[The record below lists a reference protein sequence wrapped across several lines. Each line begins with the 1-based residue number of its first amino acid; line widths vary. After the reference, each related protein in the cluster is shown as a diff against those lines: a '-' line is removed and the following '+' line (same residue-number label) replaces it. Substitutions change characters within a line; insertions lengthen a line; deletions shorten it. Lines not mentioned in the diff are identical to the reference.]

1 MMKPN
6 DFCVND
12 VKFCCVWGSRTTW
25 ESLNEIQ
32 KERKDK
38 IVFSGTVEERGEG
51 SRYAFFRDDEQGIN
65 YLIPIQESGQQDCGK
80 LSVKMTEFLE
90 EQVPAE
96 LCTIDRF
103 GNADDFDGCGY
114 CFDGAEANGK
124 EMDCE
129 KCVVNKIFHEYARV
143 QKEQGERK
151 QQTQE
156 SKIFESAVYWY
167 GKEAQTDMM
176 IEEMAEL
183 TKEIL
188 NERRGRDHNIAEE
201 MADVKIMLAQM
212 EIIFQNVR
220 EVERKFREKVARL
233 DRRLQERRGGAAHE

>member
-12 VKFCCVWGSRTTW
+12 VKFRCVWGSLTTW
-25 ESLNEIQ
+25 DALNEIQ

-65 YLIPIQESGQQDCGK
+65 YLIPIQESGQQTPEND
-80 LSVKMTEFLE
+80 
-90 EQVPAE
+90 
-96 LCTIDRF
+96 
-103 GNADDFDGCGY
+103 
-114 CFDGAEANGK
+114 
-124 EMDCE
+124 
-129 KCVVNKIFHEYARV
+129 IF
-143 QKEQGERK
+143 K
-151 QQTQE
+151 
-156 SKIFESAVYWY
+156 SAVHWW

-212 EIIFQNVR
+212 EIIFQNAG
-220 EVERKFREKVARL
+220 EVEQKFREKVARL

>member
-1 MMKPN
+1 MKPN

-12 VKFCCVWGSRTTW
+12 VKFRCVWGSLTTW
-25 ESLNEIQ
+25 DALNEIQ

-65 YLIPIQESGQQDCGK
+65 YLIPIQESGQQTPEND
-80 LSVKMTEFLE
+80 
-90 EQVPAE
+90 
-96 LCTIDRF
+96 
-103 GNADDFDGCGY
+103 
-114 CFDGAEANGK
+114 
-124 EMDCE
+124 
-129 KCVVNKIFHEYARV
+129 IF
-143 QKEQGERK
+143 K
-151 QQTQE
+151 
-156 SKIFESAVYWY
+156 SAVHWW

-183 TKEIL
+183 TKAIL

-212 EIIFQNVR
+212 EIIFQNAG
-220 EVERKFREKVARL
+220 EVEQKRREEQKQAIAEELERL
-233 DRRLQERRGGAAHE
+233 DQAVAVLIETIVAPFRRPGRSADGKRGGILTALKNARAAVRRILTRIFRKGGEEH